1 MMKRKTKF
9 LLAVLLFLI
18 VRFLP
23 LPGLS
28 REAHTLLAILSLVIP
43 LWISE
48 AIPLGIG
55 GMLGVSLAVILGACS
70 AKEAFTGF
78 SNSIFFLLI
87 GGLLLARG
95 LETSRLHERLA
106 FGLLS
111 APSASA
117 SVSRVLF
124 VYGLST
130 WFLSCFLSNT
140 ASTALMLPLGLGL
153 LSILCTAEG
162 LNEKTVYPAFLLFTA
177 FAASLGGLATPIGT
191 APNLVGIA
199 YVEQISKQSVT
210 FPHWMKFGVP
220 IALLSVFATGKFL
233 VFRYRLSNQ
242 SLSATAAY
250 VQEQKKSLGAMSRGE
265 KNVFFVLCLAAM
277 LWLLPSAASLLL
289 GEDAAAAKLLSD
301 HLEEGVVAIFS
312 ACMLFILPK
321 DSEGNPVLE
330 AKDVSLIE
338 WDVMLL
344 FGCGITL
351 GTLMKT
357 TGLSDVVGK
366 GLTKVVGGAPP
377 LFLVLLL
384 STGVSIVLSEL
395 TSNTASVTIVVPL
408 VISLCSALKVSPIPA
423 ILSSTIGAS
432 FGFMLPISTPPN
444 ALVYATGRLPLREMI
459 RSGILLDLFGF
470 FLVPVMI
477 WLLV

>member
-1 MMKRKTKF
+1 MKRKTKF
-9 LLAVLLFLI
+9 LLAFLLFLI
-18 VRFLP
+18 VLRVP

-28 REAHTLLAILSLVIP
+28 REAHTLLAVLSLVIP

-55 GMLGVSLAVILGACS
+55 GLLGVSLAVILGACS

-111 APSASA
+111 VPGVSAN
-117 SVSRVLF
+117 VSRVF
-124 VYGLST
+124 FAYGLST

-153 LSILCTAEG
+153 LSVLCTAEG

-177 FAASLGGLATPIGT
+177 FAASLGGVATPIGT

-210 FPHWMKFGVP
+210 FPYWMKFGAP
-220 IALLSVFATGKFL
+220 IALMSVFVTGNFL
-233 VFRYRLSNQ
+233 IFRYKLSNKN
-242 SLSATAAY
+242 LSAASGY
-250 VQEQKKSLGAMSRGE
+250 VQERKKSLGPMSRGE
-265 KNVFFVLCLAAM
+265 KNVLFVLCLAAV

-289 GEDAAAAKLLSD
+289 GEDATAAKLLSD
-301 HLEEGVVAIFS
+301 HLDEGVVAIFS
-312 ACMLFILPK
+312 ACLLFILPR
-321 DSEGNPVLE
+321 DTEGSPVLE

-351 GTLMKT
+351 GSLMKT
-357 TGLSDVVGK
+357 TGLSDVIGK

-377 LFLVLLL
+377 LFLILLL

-395 TSNTASVTIVVPL
+395 TSNTAAVSIVVPL
-408 VISLCSALKVSPIPA
+408 VISLCAALNVSPVPA
-423 ILSSTIGAS
+423 ILCSTIGSS

-444 ALVYATGRLPLREMI
+444 ALVYATGKLPLREMI

-470 FLVPVMI
+470 IFVPLMI